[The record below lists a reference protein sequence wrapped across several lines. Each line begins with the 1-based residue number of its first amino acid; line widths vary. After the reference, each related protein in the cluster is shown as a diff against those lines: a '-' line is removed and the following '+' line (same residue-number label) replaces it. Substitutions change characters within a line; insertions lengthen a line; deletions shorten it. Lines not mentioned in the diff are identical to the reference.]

1 MNQRRAKLHI
11 IVVGCGRVGS
21 ILAKYL
27 AVEGHNVVVVDKDSR
42 SFRRL
47 GSTFNGLTI
56 EGFGFDEE
64 VLKQAGIEKADALA
78 AVTDLDNTNM
88 MIAEMTTKLFDVP
101 RVITR
106 LYNPEKEKTYQ
117 QLGLNYV
124 CGTVLTA
131 EKILDKI
138 VEDYVRHVSVG
149 ADAEII
155 EFEASKILDSKRI
168 EEMEISDEIKVS
180 AIVRRGESIIPEAG
194 FQIKENDLIICV
206 VKRYALPK
214 LKKFMGA

>member
-1 MNQRRAKLHI
+1 LHI

>member
-1 MNQRRAKLHI
+1 
-11 IVVGCGRVGS
+11 VGCGRVGS

>member
-1 MNQRRAKLHI
+1 MHI